1 MSSDTGRA
9 AAAVTVTIARDPALV
24 RTVRLVA
31 ASVARRAGRD
41 EEFVEEV
48 RLAAGEACALFLG
61 EPAHDPTAASA
72 VSAGGPGSPPGDDP
86 VAVTITINDFLSVD
100 VSTPGVIDVE
110 DHPDSDLDGIEPWA
124 LLRGLI
130 EDFHV
135 HRDESSTTVSMR
147 WPLT

>member
-1 MSSDTGRA
+1 MPTGADRS

-31 ASVARRAGRD
+31 ASVARRTGRD
-41 EEFVEEV
+41 EDFVEEV

-61 EPAHDPTAASA
+61 EESQ
-72 VSAGGPGSPPGDDP
+72 AGTPDCDP
-86 VAVTITINDFLSVD
+86 VEVTITIADSLVVD
-100 VSTPGVIDVE
+100 VTTPTVVPVD

-130 EDFHV
+130 DDFKV
-135 HRDESSTTVSMR
+135 FQDTARTTVSMR
-147 WPLT
+147 WSLA

>member
-1 MSSDTGRA
+1 VS
-9 AAAVTVTIARDPALV
+9 VTIARDPALV

-61 EPAHDPTAASA
+61 EHANPT
-72 VSAGGPGSPPGDDP
+72 PDQPP
-86 VAVTITINDFLSVD
+86 VEVTIRIDEALSVD
-100 VSTPGVIDVE
+100 VSTPALVDVE
-110 DHPDSDLDGIEPWA
+110 DHPDSDLEGIEAWA

-135 HRDESSTTVSMR
+135 SRDESCTTVTMR
-147 WPLT
+147 WPLS

>member
-1 MSSDTGRA
+1 MPAGPGRTA
-9 AAAVTVTIARDPALV
+9 ASVTVTIAHDPALV

-61 EPAHDPTAASA
+61 E
-72 VSAGGPGSPPGDDP
+72 AGAGTTEGDP
-86 VAVTITINDFLSVD
+86 VEVTITLGEGLQVD
-100 VSTPGVIDVE
+100 VSTPTAVSVE

-130 EDFHV
+130 DDFEV
-135 HRDESSTTVSMR
+135 FQDASRTKVSMR
-147 WPLT
+147 WPAPA

>member
-1 MSSDTGRA
+1 MPSGTDRTA
-9 AAAVTVTIARDPALV
+9 ASVTVTIARDPALV

-61 EPAHDPTAASA
+61 ESAS
-72 VSAGGPGSPPGDDP
+72 GNGTTDGEP
-86 VAVTITINDFLSVD
+86 VAVTITIDDALCVD
-100 VSTPGVIDVE
+100 VSTPGLVDVE
-110 DHPDSDLDGIEPWA
+110 DHPDSDLEGMEAWA

-130 EDFHV
+130 DDFRV
-135 HRDESSTTVSMR
+135 SQGPSQTTVSMR
-147 WPLT
+147 WPLS

>member
-1 MSSDTGRA
+1 MPSGNGRE

-48 RLAAGEACALFLG
+48 RLAAGEATALFLG
-61 EPAHDPTAASA
+61 EEGAQ
-72 VSAGGPGSPPGDDP
+72 PGTSEGLH
-86 VAVTITINDFLSVD
+86 VAVTITISDALCVD
-100 VSTPGVIDVE
+100 VTTPAAIDVE
-110 DHPDSDLDGIEPWA
+110 DHPDSDLEGVEAWA

-130 EDFHV
+130 DDFQV
-135 HRDESSTTVSMR
+135 FQDESRTTVTMR
-147 WPLT
+147 WPLS

>member
-1 MSSDTGRA
+1 MPSGTDRT
-9 AAAVTVTIARDPALV
+9 AAAVSVTIARDPALV

-61 EPAHDPTAASA
+61 EHADPSTSDE
-72 VSAGGPGSPPGDDP
+72 PP
-86 VAVTITINDFLSVD
+86 VEVTIRIDDALSVD
-100 VSTPGVIDVE
+100 VSTPALVNVE
-110 DHPDSDLDGIEPWA
+110 DHPDSDLEGIEAWA

-130 EDFHV
+130 EDFRV
-135 HRDESSTTVSMR
+135 SRDESCTTVTMR
-147 WPLT
+147 WPLS

>member
-1 MSSDTGRA
+1 MPSGTDRA
-9 AAAVTVTIARDPALV
+9 TAAVTVTIARDPALV

-61 EPAHDPTAASA
+61 EGAE
-72 VSAGGPGSPPGDDP
+72 GGTSEGEP
-86 VAVTITINDFLSVD
+86 VEVTISIDDVLRVD
-100 VSTPGVIDVE
+100 VSTCGKVDVE

-130 EDFHV
+130 DDFEV
-135 HRDESSTTVSMR
+135 SQDETHTQVSMR
-147 WPLT
+147 WPLV

>member
-1 MSSDTGRA
+1 MPSGTDRA
-9 AAAVTVTIARDPALV
+9 AASVTVTIARDPALV

-31 ASVARRAGRD
+31 ASVARRAARD

-61 EPAHDPTAASA
+61 EGGESGTSEGEPVEVTISIDDDLSVA
-72 VSAGGPGSPPGDDP
+72 VSTAGK
-86 VAVTITINDFLSVD
+86 V
-100 VSTPGVIDVE
+100 DVE

-130 EDFHV
+130 DDFEVCQDAAH
-135 HRDESSTTVSMR
+135 TTVSMR
-147 WPLT
+147 WPLG

>member
-1 MSSDTGRA
+1 MPAGTTSPT
-9 AAAVTVTIARDPALV
+9 AVTVKIARDPALV

-48 RLAAGEACALFLG
+48 RLAAGEACALFLA
-61 EPAHDPTAASA
+61 EPSPQ
-72 VSAGGPGSPPGDDP
+72 AGGGNDGGEA
-86 VAVTITINDFLSVD
+86 VAVTISISDRLSVD
-100 VSTPGVIDVE
+100 VSTAGPVDVE

-130 EDFHV
+130 DDFSV
-135 HRDESSTTVSMR
+135 ARDATGTTVSMR
-147 WPLT
+147 WPLD

>member
-1 MSSDTGRA
+1 MPSGTDRTA
-9 AAAVTVTIARDPALV
+9 ASVTVTIAHDPALV

-61 EPAHDPTAASA
+61 EVGAA
-72 VSAGGPGSPPGDDP
+72 VPEGDP
-86 VAVTITINDFLSVD
+86 VEVTITIDDGLRVE
-100 VSTPGVIDVE
+100 VSTPAAVSVE

-130 EDFHV
+130 DDFEV
-135 HRDESSTTVSMR
+135 FQDEKQTKVSMR
-147 WPLT
+147 WALPA

>member
-1 MSSDTGRA
+1 MPSGTDRTG
-9 AAAVTVTIARDPALV
+9 AAVTVTIARDPALV

-61 EPAHDPTAASA
+61 DEDAR
-72 VSAGGPGSPPGDDP
+72 AGTPEELP
-86 VAVTITINDFLSVD
+86 VAVTITINDALSVD
-100 VSTPGVIDVE
+100 VSTQAVVSLE
-110 DHPDSDLDGIEPWA
+110 DHPDSDLDGIEAWA

-130 EDFHV
+130 DDFKV
-135 HRDESSTTVSMR
+135 SQDASQTTVSMR
-147 WPLT
+147 WPL

>member
-1 MSSDTGRA
+1 MPSGTDRTA
-9 AAAVTVTIARDPALV
+9 ASVTVTIAHDPALV

-61 EPAHDPTAASA
+61 GDPAGTTDGEP
-72 VSAGGPGSPPGDDP
+72 VQ
-86 VAVTITINDFLSVD
+86 VTITINDGLQVE
-100 VSTPGVIDVE
+100 VCTPALVDVE

-130 EDFHV
+130 DDFEV
-135 HRDESSTTVSMR
+135 SQDASRTSVSMR
-147 WPLT
+147 WPLPA

>member
-1 MSSDTGRA
+1 MPAGTTSPT
-9 AAAVTVTIARDPALV
+9 AVTVKIARDPALV

-48 RLAAGEACALFLG
+48 RLAAGEACALFLAEPSPQSDGGNGGG
-61 EPAHDPTAASA
+61 EA
-72 VSAGGPGSPPGDDP
+72 
-86 VAVTITINDFLSVD
+86 VAVTISISDCLSVD
-100 VSTPGVIDVE
+100 VSTAGPVDVE

-130 EDFHV
+130 DDFSV
-135 HRDESSTTVSMR
+135 ARDATGTTVSMR
-147 WPLT
+147 WPLA

>member
-1 MSSDTGRA
+1 MPSGTDRT

-61 EPAHDPTAASA
+61 EE
-72 VSAGGPGSPPGDDP
+72 GSRSGTSEGHP
-86 VAVTITINDFLSVD
+86 VAVTITIDDALSVD
-100 VSTPGVIDVE
+100 VSTPALVDVE

-130 EDFHV
+130 DDFEV
-135 HRDESSTTVSMR
+135 SQEGSRTTVSMR
-147 WPLT
+147 WPLG

>member
-1 MSSDTGRA
+1 MPSGTDRTAS
-9 AAAVTVTIARDPALV
+9 AVTVTIARDPALV

-61 EPAHDPTAASA
+61 EGG
-72 VSAGGPGSPPGDDP
+72 SAGTTEGDP
-86 VAVTITINDFLSVD
+86 VAVTITIEEADTLSVD
-100 VSTPGVIDVE
+100 VSTAGLVDVE
-110 DHPDSDLDGIEPWA
+110 DHPDSDLEGIEAWA

-130 EDFHV
+130 DDFKV
-135 HRDESSTTVSMR
+135 SQGPTQTTVSMR
-147 WPLT
+147 WSLS

>member
-1 MSSDTGRA
+1 MSSAVDR

-31 ASVARRAGRD
+31 AAVARRAGRD

-61 EPAHDPTAASA
+61 DPADDRG
-72 VSAGGPGSPPGDDP
+72 VGAGGDLSVER
-86 VAVTITINDFLSVD
+86 VAVTITIDDRLWVE
-100 VSTPGVIDVE
+100 VSTAGVVDVE
-110 DHPDSDLDGIEPWA
+110 DHPDSDLDGVEPWT

-130 EDFHV
+130 DDFRV
-135 HRDESSTTVSMR
+135 VRGSSRTTVSMS
-147 WPLT
+147 WPLG

>member
-1 MSSDTGRA
+1 MPSGTDRA
-9 AAAVTVTIARDPALV
+9 SVTVTIARDPALV

-48 RLAAGEACALFLG
+48 RLAAGEATALFLG
-61 EPAHDPTAASA
+61 EEGARSGTSEGH
-72 VSAGGPGSPPGDDP
+72 P
-86 VAVTITINDFLSVD
+86 VDVTITIADALSVD
-100 VSTPGVIDVE
+100 VSTPAFIDVE

-130 EDFHV
+130 DDFQV
-135 HRDESSTTVSMR
+135 FQDDSRTTVSMR
-147 WPLT
+147 WPLS

>member
-1 MSSDTGRA
+1 MPSGTDRT

-61 EPAHDPTAASA
+61 EEGSA
-72 VSAGGPGSPPGDDP
+72 RGTSEGQP
-86 VAVTITINDFLSVD
+86 VAVTITIADGLIVD
-100 VSTPGVIDVE
+100 VTTAAVVDVE

-130 EDFHV
+130 DDFEV
-135 HRDESSTTVSMR
+135 SQDASQTTVTMR
-147 WPLT
+147 WALS

>member
-1 MSSDTGRA
+1 MPSGTDRA
-9 AAAVTVTIARDPALV
+9 ASAVTVTIARDPALV

-61 EPAHDPTAASA
+61 EGERRGVADP
-72 VSAGGPGSPPGDDP
+72 PP
-86 VAVTITINDFLSVD
+86 VAVTISIEDAEALRVEVATDALV
-100 VSTPGVIDVE
+100 DVE
-110 DHPDSDLDGIEPWA
+110 DHPDSDLEGVEAWA

-130 EDFHV
+130 DDFEV
-135 HRDESSTTVSMR
+135 FQGPSRTTVSMR
-147 WPLT
+147 WPLL

>member
-1 MSSDTGRA
+1 MPSGTDRTAS
-9 AAAVTVTIARDPALV
+9 AVTVTIARDPALV

-61 EPAHDPTAASA
+61 E
-72 VSAGGPGSPPGDDP
+72 GGSVGTTEGDP
-86 VAVTITINDFLSVD
+86 VAVTITIEEADTLSVD
-100 VSTPGVIDVE
+100 VSTAGLVDVE
-110 DHPDSDLDGIEPWA
+110 DHPDSDLEGIEAWA

-130 EDFHV
+130 DDFKV
-135 HRDESSTTVSMR
+135 SQGPTQTTVSMR
-147 WPLT
+147 WSLS

>member
-1 MSSDTGRA
+1 MPSGSPGRPS
-9 AAAVTVTIARDPALV
+9 AVTVTITRDPALV

-31 ASVARRAGRD
+31 ASVARRAGRG

-61 EPAHDPTAASA
+61 EGTSDASS
-72 VSAGGPGSPPGDDP
+72 VPPPVAGTHPGEP
-86 VAVTITINDFLSVD
+86 VAVTLTLGPSLRVD
-100 VSTPGVIDVE
+100 VTTAGAVDVE
-110 DHPDSDLDGIEPWA
+110 DHPDSDLDGIEPWT

-135 HRDESSTTVSMR
+135 RRDESSTTVSMT
-147 WPLT
+147 WPLG

>member
-1 MSSDTGRA
+1 MPSGTDR
-9 AAAVTVTIARDPALV
+9 AAAVTVTITRDPALV

-61 EPAHDPTAASA
+61 DLLAEG
-72 VSAGGPGSPPGDDP
+72 VAGGDP
-86 VAVTITINDFLSVD
+86 VAVTITIDQADDALSVD
-100 VSTPGVIDVE
+100 VSTAARVDVQ

-130 EDFHV
+130 DDFEV
-135 HRDESSTTVSMR
+135 SQDEAATTVSMR
-147 WPLT
+147 WPLS